1 MIKTFDCNSCGGHHP
16 RLISRNC
23 KADKSEETTTGM
35 DTNAQILQEL
45 RILSARMTG
54 MQTKVSTIDGR
65 RSSASE
71 TKRHIDDPHSEL
83 ILPTLYTTR
92 GSRSIQEQVN
102 ATVKELKA
110 ASDKGKCKSQRGEN
124 ETGFFVK
131 NEIPW
136 PQNSIFRRISK
147 TRVSYDNLS
156 ISHWVLGFASIIKDK
171 KI

>member
-1 MIKTFDCNSCGGHHP
+1 MMKTFDCNSCGGHHP

-35 DTNAQILQEL
+35 NTNAQILQEL

-54 MQTKVSTIDGR
+54 MQAKVSTIDGR
-65 RSSASE
+65 RSLARSAA
-71 TKRHIDDPHSEL
+71 TKRDIDDPHSEL

-124 ETGFFVK
+124 ETGFFCEK
-131 NEIPW
+131 
-136 PQNSIFRRISK
+136 
-147 TRVSYDNLS
+147 
-156 ISHWVLGFASIIKDK
+156 
-171 KI
+171 